1 MSLYTKSG
9 VEVLLILNKVLRLS
23 RLRGLR
29 IG

>member
-9 VEVLLILNKVLRLS
+9 VEVLLILSKVLGLS
-23 RLRGLR
+23 SLLGLR